1 MASQGQQTMTTPRIG
16 AGAAERLRFEN
27 VTKRFP
33 PRPGS
38 RGSGSGYVVAVEG
51 VDFAVADG
59 EVVSLIGPSGCGKST
74 LLHMASG
81 LDNVTEGRVFVDG
94 VSVTGPNLHVA
105 FMLQKDL
112 LLPWRTI
119 RENVEFGQEIRGTE
133 AGLRRDRALALLGK
147 YHLGDFANNYPHELS
162 GGMRQRAA
170 LARTMALD
178 PAVLLL
184 DEPFSALDAQTK
196 MVLQSDLARTLRED
210 GKTALLITHDLVE
223 AVALSD
229 RVLVMSRRPGR
240 IIREMTIDLP
250 GADNPLERQQHP
262 HANDFVRELM
272 ALLDIGHAE
281 LATA

>member
-1 MASQGQQTMTTPRIG
+1 MASKAPQATTATRG
-16 AGAAERLRFEN
+16 NGRGKERLRFEN
-27 VTKRFP
+27 VTKRYP
-33 PRPGS
+33 PRSG
-38 RGSGSGYVVAVEG
+38 GSGHVLAVEG
-51 VDFAVADG
+51 VDFAIADG

-81 LDNVTEGRVFVDG
+81 LDGVSEGRVFVDG
-94 VSVTGPNLHVA
+94 EPVTGPNPHVA

-119 RENVEFGQEIRGTE
+119 RENVEFGQEIRHIG
-133 AGLRRDRALALLGK
+133 AASRRERSLALLAK
-147 YHLGDFANNYPHELS
+147 YHLADFAENYPHELS

-170 LARTMALD
+170 LARTMALGPD
-178 PAVLLL
+178 VLLL

-196 MVLQSDLARTLRED
+196 MVLQNDLARTLRED
-210 GKTALLITHDLVE
+210 RKTALLITHDLVE

-240 IIREMTIDLP
+240 IIREMIIDLP
-250 GADNPLERQQHP
+250 CADNPLGRQHHP
-262 HANDFVRELM
+262 HTGDFVRELM
-272 ALLDIGHAE
+272 GLLDIGHVE

>member
-1 MASQGQQTMTTPRIG
+1 MTMGRNG
-16 AGAAERLRFEN
+16 GAARLRFEN

-33 PRPGS
+33 PRSGG
-38 RGSGSGYVVAVEG
+38 RGSYIVAVEG
-51 VDFAVADG
+51 VDFSIGDG

-81 LDNVTEGRVFVDG
+81 LDSVSEGRVSVDG
-94 VSVTGPNLHVA
+94 QLVTGPNEHVA

-119 RENVEFGQEIRGTE
+119 RENVEFGQEIRGTD
-133 AGLRRDRALALLGK
+133 AGIRRGRALALLAK
-147 YHLGDFANNYPHELS
+147 YHLGEFGANYPHELS

-170 LARTMALD
+170 LARTMALNPD
-178 PAVLLL
+178 VLLL

-196 MVLQSDLARTLRED
+196 MVLQVDLARTLRED
-210 GKTALLITHDLVE
+210 RKTALLITHDLVE

-240 IIREMTIDLP
+240 IIREMTIELP
-250 GADNPLERQQHP
+250 GADNPIERQQHP
-262 HANDFVRELM
+262 HANDYVRELM
-272 ALLDIGHAE
+272 GLLDIGHAE

>member
-1 MASQGQQTMTTPRIG
+1 MTTTVQEEQATPAQ
-16 AGAAERLRFEN
+16 AGTRGTERLRFEN

-38 RGSGSGYVVAVEG
+38 RGGTVVAVEG
-51 VDFAVADG
+51 VDFAIADR

-81 LDNVTEGRVFVDG
+81 LDSVSEGRVFVDG
-94 VSVTGPNLHVA
+94 EPVTGPNEHVA

-119 RENVEFGQEIRGTE
+119 RENVEFGQEIRGTDSVQ
-133 AGLRRDRALALLGK
+133 RRERALALLAK
-147 YHLGDFANNYPHELS
+147 YRLGEFANHYPHELS

-170 LARTMALD
+170 LARTMAMD
-178 PAVLLL
+178 PTVLLL

-196 MVLQSDLARTLRED
+196 MVLQNDLARTLREN
-210 GKTALLITHDLVE
+210 GKTALFITHDLVE

-262 HANDFVRELM
+262 HANDYVRELM
-272 ALLDIGHAE
+272 ALLDVGHAE
-281 LATA
+281 LGAA